1 VALTT
6 VVAIAVPASASAA
19 VFGTR
24 TIENGS
30 KGSDV
35 KTAQILL
42 QRTGADIT
50 ADGSYGPATA
60 KAVKVFEKANTLDV
74 DGKLEPTD
82 APVLRTKAAA
92 AQGRTTE
99 DPSSGDAPTTTTT
112 AAPTTTDPATGTTSP
127 TTTTPGTTTTTP
139 GTTTDPTMGG
149 ATPTD
154 PVGVPGEKAVLNA
167 DGTATAP
174 ASAPAVVAEIIAAG
188 NEIATKPYRYGGGHG
203 KWKDTGYDCSGS
215 VSYALHGAGILD
227 QSMPSGNF
235 ETWGLPGKGTWVTL
249 YSRGDHMYM
258 YVAGLRFDTS
268 GAKPSRW
275 QTAQRSATGF
285 TVRHPPGL

>member
-1 VALTT
+1 VPDIRFPAAVVVLTT
-6 VVAIAVPASASAA
+6 IAAIAVPTTASAA

-24 TIENGS
+24 TIANGS

-42 QRTGADIT
+42 QRTGASIS
-50 ADGSYGPATA
+50 ADGSFGPATA
-60 KAVKVFEKANTLDV
+60 KAVKTFEKTNTLAV
-74 DGKLEPTD
+74 DGKLQPTD
-82 APVLRTKAAA
+82 APVLRAKAAA

-99 DPSSGDAPTTTTT
+99 SSSSGDTPTITPPTTTT
-112 AAPTTTDPATGTTSP
+112 ASS
-127 TTTTPGTTTTTP
+127 TTPVDDTGS
-139 GTTTDPTMGG
+139 DPIGG
-149 ATPTD
+149 AVPGD
-154 PVGVPGEKAVLNA
+154 PVGTPGEKAIINP

-174 ASAPAVVAEIIAAG
+174 ASAPPVVQEIIAAG
-188 NEIATKPYRYGGGHG
+188 NEIASKPYRYGGGHG

-227 QSMPSGNF
+227 ASMPSGNF
-235 ETWGLPGKGTWVTL
+235 QTWGDPGRGQWVTL
-249 YSRGDHMYM
+249 YSRGDHMFM

-275 QTAQRSATGF
+275 QTATRSTSGF
-285 TVRHPPGL
+285 TVTHPAGL

>member
-1 VALTT
+1 MAVVLTT

-24 TIENGS
+24 TIATGS
-30 KGSDV
+30 TGSDV

-60 KAVKVFEKANTLDV
+60 KAVKAFEKTNALAV

-92 AQGRTTE
+92 AQGRATE
-99 DPSSGDAPTTTTT
+99 DGSSDPDTPTITPPTTAT
-112 AAPTTTDPATGTTSP
+112 PTTPP
-127 TTTTPGTTTTTP
+127 TTTTP
-139 GTTTDPTMGG
+139 GTTTDPAIGG

-154 PVGVPGEKAVLNA
+154 PVGVVGEKAILNA

-174 ASAPAVVAEIIAAG
+174 ASAPVVVQQIIAAG

-215 VSYALHGAGILD
+215 VSYALHGAGLLD
-227 QSMPSGNF
+227 ESMPSGNF

-275 QTAQRSATGF
+275 QTATRSSSGF
-285 TVRHPPGL
+285 TVTHPDGL

>member
-1 VALTT
+1 MAVVLTT

-24 TIENGS
+24 TIAKGS

-60 KAVKVFEKANTLDV
+60 KAVKVFEKANALAV
-74 DGKLEPTD
+74 DGALEPAD

-92 AQGRTTE
+92 AQGRAT
-99 DPSSGDAPTTTTT
+99 
-112 AAPTTTDPATGTTSP
+112 ATGSSDPDTP
-127 TTTTPGTTTTTP
+127 TITAPVSTTTPGATTP
-139 GTTTDPTMGG
+139 GATPTDPTIGG

-154 PVGVPGEKAVLNA
+154 PVGVPGEKATLNA

-174 ASAPAVVAEIIAAG
+174 ASAPVVVQQIIAAG
-188 NEIATKPYRYGGGHG
+188 NEIASKPYRYGGGHG

-215 VSYALHGAGILD
+215 VSYALHGAGLLD
-227 QSMPSGNF
+227 ESMPSGSF

-275 QTAQRSATGF
+275 QTATRSSSGF
-285 TVRHPPGL
+285 TVTHPEGL

>member
-1 VALTT
+1 MAVVLTT
-6 VVAIAVPASASAA
+6 IVAIAVPASASAA

-24 TIENGS
+24 TIEKGS

-60 KAVKVFEKANTLDV
+60 KAVKVFEQDNTLAV

-82 APVLRTKAAA
+82 APVLRAKAAA

-99 DPSSGDAPTTTTT
+99 DSSSGDAPTITTPASATPATTTT
-112 AAPTTTDPATGTTSP
+112 PATGTS
-127 TTTTPGTTTTTP
+127 TTP
-139 GTTTDPTMGG
+139 GTTTDPTIGG
-149 ATPTD
+149 ATPAD
-154 PVGVPGEKAVLNA
+154 PVGVPGEKAILNA

-174 ASAPAVVAEIIAAG
+174 ASAPAVVQQIIAAG

-203 KWKDTGYDCSGS
+203 KWKDSGYDCSGS
-215 VSYALHGAGILD
+215 VSYALHGAGLLD
-227 QSMPSGNF
+227 QSMPSGDF

-275 QTAQRSATGF
+275 QTATRSSSGF
-285 TVRHPPGL
+285 TVTHPTGL